1 MTGSQ
6 APIPWELS
14 CFMQQKPATLDSRT
28 SEVLGFPNSL
38 EWAQIFPL
46 LVLLVYPQVT
56 IRFADS
62 VRKPGEPTRLIIT
75 AAAGS
80 LVAVTAVDKS
90 VHLLKGGNE
99 LTEDDVRELV
109 LLNACI
115 KVLFA
120 SCVGVHVNV

>member
-1 MTGSQ
+1 
-6 APIPWELS
+6 
-14 CFMQQKPATLDSRT
+14 MQQKPATLDSRT

-46 LVLLVYPQVT
+46 LVLLVYPQVN

-80 LVAVTAVDKS
+80 QVAVTAVDKS

-109 LLNACI
+109 LLNACTKI
-115 KVLFA
+115 
-120 SCVGVHVNV
+120 